1 MPSVSVVMPVF
12 NRERVVRRAVDSVLA
27 QTFADL
33 ELIVVDD
40 GSSDGTAAAV
50 EACGDPRVRLL
61 RQPEN
66 RGGNAARNRGVREA
80 QAPLIAFI
88 DSDDRFLPGK
98 LAYVVDY
105 FQRRPEVDVLIDS
118 FELVY
123 PPESGKPTAARLNPV
138 LDDSAAVETAIY
150 ARRMFKA
157 TPSISLRKDAVV
169 RAGLFDEA
177 LKRRQD
183 FDLMLRLAK
192 TARCASTDAVLWT
205 KEWSPD
211 AISAKNDTF
220 MAATIDLVSR
230 HPDYLSVPEHRVGLA
245 RDLARHFL
253 RLAGRGRFDG
263 ALVDARRFGE
273 AFGRRRLVSLVAE
286 GVGEIVRRKRERSR
300 RG

>member
-1 MPSVSVVMPVF
+1 MPSISVVMPVY

-27 QTFADL
+27 QTFVDF
-33 ELIVVDD
+33 ELLVVDD

-50 EACGDPRVRLL
+50 EAFADPRVRLL

-98 LAYVVDY
+98 LAYVADY
-105 FQRRPEVDVLIDS
+105 FARRPDVDVLIDS

-123 PPESGKPTAARLNPV
+123 PPETGKPKALRTNPV
-138 LDDSAAVETAIY
+138 LDDSAAVETAIF

-157 TPSISLRKDAVV
+157 TPSISLRKEAIV

-183 FDLMLRLAK
+183 FDLMLRLVK

-205 KEWSPD
+205 KEWSTD
-211 AISAKNDTF
+211 AISAKADTF
-220 MAATIDLVSR
+220 MAATIDLCRR
-230 HPDYLSVPEHRVGLA
+230 HPDYLGAPAHRVGLA

-253 RLAGRGRFDG
+253 RLAGKGRIG
-263 ALVDARRFGE
+263 AAVADARRFSSE
-273 AFGRRRLVSLVAE
+273 FGAGRLAGLVAE

-300 RG
+300 KG